1 MYIYTYIICTCT
13 CVFCMI
19 DYPSFQVAQFTK
31 LFVSEPSPWHRDKL
45 SSGKAWMRCTQEEEF
60 EAPRATCSLRIG
72 WLKASYLKGKK
83 TWVYT
88 NYGHLGTWW
97 EPTWFWGTIFS
108 EKLTVSFRLKI
119 SQQSQSID
127 LSVEQ
132 LDSARNVDLA
142 WLKHQKKGDCASNG
156 HDSFAKRW
164 GNSSQYLAMLRG
176 TSWRMLMEPAKM
188 RRFTKDFG
196 NLTQEGCWV
205 WSYYVVQRWPSHP
218 QATSFDP
225 LSKLCGKHWPL
236 FKGGFKMV
244 QGVEREL
251 EGTIFLALHLAA
263 TNFSWRNPNVVLT
276 PMVTALW

>member
-1 MYIYTYIICTCT
+1 M
-13 CVFCMI
+13 
-19 DYPSFQVAQFTK
+19 
-31 LFVSEPSPWHRDKL
+31 
-45 SSGKAWMRCTQEEEF
+45 
-60 EAPRATCSLRIG
+60 
-72 WLKASYLKGKK
+72 
-83 TWVYT
+83 
-88 NYGHLGTWW
+88 
-97 EPTWFWGTIFS
+97 
-108 EKLTVSFRLKI
+108 SFRLKI

-142 WLKHQKKGDCASNG
+142 WLKHQKKGDCGNG

-236 FKGGFKMV
+236 FKGGV
-244 QGVEREL
+244 QDGSRGG
-251 EGTIFLALHLAA
+251 EGTWGYYFFGAALGRHELFLAKSKCCTDTHGDCIVVAA
-263 TNFSWRNPNVVLT
+263 PEHTETLRCIW
-276 PMVTALW
+276 